1 MRPAPCGYSS
11 ARIFE
16 TVLFFLC
23 QKEKN
28 GFNLPRKERGPMRT
42 VVLNLTQ
49 KISAISCPSRS
60 SLPPERSLRSAHRLS
75 VELPSKTNT
84 CGPMSTRKGQD
95 ASVTLL
101 RREQLCSASAPT
113 FAAARTGE

>member
-28 GFNLPRKERGPMRT
+28 GFNLPRKERGRKTYSLLLIFAVISRILSCSPD
-42 VVLNLTQ
+42 VE
-49 KISAISCPSRS
+49 SAIKRS
-60 SLPPERSLRSAHRLS
+60 ILFSPCST
-75 VELPSKTNT
+75 VE
-84 CGPMSTRKGQD
+84 
-95 ASVTLL
+95 
-101 RREQLCSASAPT
+101 
-113 FAAARTGE
+113 